1 MKVAIA
7 GSSGFVGSE
16 LVRVLRARGDEVW
29 PLVRR
34 EPRGNEL
41 RWDPAAGT
49 LDPATLG
56 GFDALVSLGGENI
69 AGGRWTPARKQ
80 VLRDSRVGPTELLS
94 RTLSSMD
101 RPPGVWVSISGEAFY
116 GNPGDVLVD
125 ETHPVGPGFLPELC
139 RDWEAA
145 TGSPPGVRVVHA
157 RLGVVIGPG
166 GGAIAELKLPFQLG
180 LGGPVGGGR
189 QWMPWIG
196 LHDAARAFAACIDD
210 PGIRGP
216 VNLVHPEPVRQ
227 AEFARALA
235 TALSRPAFVPTPA
248 FVMKLLFGEM
258 AEEML
263 LGGKRLAPGV
273 LSARGFQWQ
282 QSLAQAVT
290 AAVA

>member
-1 MKVAIA
+1 MKFAIA

-16 LVRVLRARGDEVW
+16 LVRVLRARGDDVW

-34 EPRGNEL
+34 EPRDNEL
-41 RWDPAAGT
+41 RWDPAAGQ
-49 LDPATLG
+49 LDPATLD

-80 VLRDSRVGPTELLS
+80 VLRDSRVGPTQVLS
-94 RTLSSMD
+94 RALAACS
-101 RPPGVWVSISGEAFY
+101 RPPRVWVSISGEAFY
-116 GNPGDVLVD
+116 GNPGDVRVD
-125 ETHPVGPGFLPELC
+125 ESHPVGPGFLPELC

-157 RLGVVIGPG
+157 RLGVVIGKG
-166 GGAIAELKLPFQLG
+166 GGAVAELELPYKLG
-180 LGGPVGGGR
+180 LGGPVGGGQ

-196 LHDAARAFAACIDD
+196 LRDAARAFAFCIDD
-210 PGIRGP
+210 EGIAGP

-227 AEFARALA
+227 VDFARAYA
-235 TALSRPAFVPTPA
+235 AALSRPAFMPTPA

-263 LGGKRLAPGV
+263 LGGKRLVPGV
-273 LSARGFQWQ
+273 LSARGFTWA
-282 QSLAQAVT
+282 QSLQE
-290 AAVA
+290 AVAEAAG